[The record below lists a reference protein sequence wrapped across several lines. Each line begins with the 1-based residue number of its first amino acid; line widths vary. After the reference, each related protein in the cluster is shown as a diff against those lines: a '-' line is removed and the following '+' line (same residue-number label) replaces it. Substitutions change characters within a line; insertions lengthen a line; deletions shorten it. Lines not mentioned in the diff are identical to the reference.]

1 MKLSFACKIQ
11 WKIFE
16 HNGLFKLQNIMLYI
30 TNTKFI
36 IVRRFKEI
44 NKKNYINNLTYSTLK
59 RKIDIKIT

>member
-1 MKLSFACKIQ
+1 MKLSFAYKIQ
-11 WKIFE
+11 WKTFE
-16 HNGLFKLQNIMLYI
+16 HNRLFKLQNIMLYI